1 MRPNKRYSLKP
12 LIGIPTRTMQEETI
26 VRYAGLA
33 TYTRAVDLAGGIP
46 VLIPLNLSDDTLR
59 ALFDKL
65 DGLLF
70 QGGVDVHP
78 REYGEPVE
86 PFCGEIDPARDAVE
100 LQLLRW
106 AFAENKPTLGICRGI
121 QMMNVAAG
129 GSLYQDIPAQLG
141 SPIQHQ
147 HVKGNPYDFHA
158 HPIEIEADS
167 QLANALGTTRLEV
180 NSLHHQ
186 ALKQIA
192 PGFRV
197 VARAPDGVIEGI
209 EATQARFALGV
220 QFHPEWM
227 LDDDPRMIGIFKA
240 FIQAIARG

>member
-1 MRPNKRYSLKP
+1 MKP

-33 TYTRAVDLAGGIP
+33 TYTRAVDEAGGIP
-46 VLIPLNLSDDTLR
+46 VFIPLNLSHDTLR

-65 DGLLF
+65 DGLLI

-86 PFCGEIDPARDAVE
+86 PFCGEIDLARDAVE

-158 HPIEIEADS
+158 HPIELEANS

-227 LDDDPRMIGIFKA
+227 LDDDPRMSGIFEA
-240 FIQAIARG
+240 FIQAIACG

>member
-1 MRPNKRYSLKP
+1 MKP

-33 TYTRAVDLAGGIP
+33 TYTRAVDLAGGAP

-65 DGLLF
+65 EGLLL

-86 PFCGEIDPARDAVE
+86 PVCGEIDSARDAVE
-100 LQLLRW
+100 LKLLRW

-121 QMMNVAAG
+121 QMINVAAG
-129 GSLYQDIPAQLG
+129 GSLYQDIPTQLG

-147 HVKGNPYDFHA
+147 HVKGNPYDFRA
-158 HPIEIEADS
+158 HWIQVEAES
-167 QLANALGTTRLEV
+167 KLASALGTTRLEV

-197 VARAPDGVIEGI
+197 VARAPDGIVEGI
-209 EATQARFALGV
+209 EATKARFVLGV

-227 LDDDPRMIGIFKA
+227 LDDDPRMIGIFET
-240 FIQAIARG
+240 FIQAIKRG

>member
-1 MRPNKRYSLKP
+1 MKP

-33 TYTRAVDLAGGIP
+33 TYTHAVDLAGGAP
-46 VLIPLNLSDDTLR
+46 LFIPLSLSTDAQR
-59 ALFDKL
+59 AIFDKIN
-65 DGLLF
+65 GLLI

-78 REYGEPVE
+78 SEYGEPVE
-86 PFCGEIDPARDAVE
+86 PFCGEIDTARDAVE
-100 LQLLRW
+100 LQMLRW

-147 HVKGNPYDFHA
+147 HVKGNPYDFLA
-158 HPIEIEADS
+158 HTIAIDQNS
-167 QLANALGTTRLEV
+167 KLAKAMGVTSVQV

-192 PGFRV
+192 PGFNV
-197 VARAPDGVIEGI
+197 IAHAPDGVIEGI
-209 EATQARFALGV
+209 EATNGNFALGV

-227 LDDDPRMIGIFKA
+227 IDSDPRMIGIFKT
-240 FIQAIARG
+240 FVQAIERG

>member
-1 MRPNKRYSLKP
+1 M
-12 LIGIPTRTMQEETI
+12 
-26 VRYAGLA
+26 
-33 TYTRAVDLAGGIP
+33 
-46 VLIPLNLSDDTLR
+46 
-59 ALFDKL
+59 
-65 DGLLF
+65 
-70 QGGVDVHP
+70 
-78 REYGEPVE
+78 
-86 PFCGEIDPARDAVE
+86 
-100 LQLLRW
+100 
-106 AFAENKPTLGICRGI
+106 
-121 QMMNVAAG
+121 
-129 GSLYQDIPAQLG
+129 
-141 SPIQHQ
+141 
-147 HVKGNPYDFHA
+147 
-158 HPIEIEADS
+158 
-167 QLANALGTTRLEV
+167 ANALGTTRLEV